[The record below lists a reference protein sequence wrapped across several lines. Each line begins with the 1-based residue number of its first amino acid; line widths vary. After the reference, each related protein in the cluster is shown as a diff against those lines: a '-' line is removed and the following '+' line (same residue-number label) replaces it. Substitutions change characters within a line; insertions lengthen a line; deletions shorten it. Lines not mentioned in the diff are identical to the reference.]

1 MWMGHGGRFLK
12 GNTYR
17 PEAQGFA
24 EVGLYMC
31 ARSCTC
37 GFAHPHVNHVHQG
50 MLHLVLWIWLNAC
63 VSVYEHMC
71 EKACIY
77 VLIGVCC
84 VYTGDYSCV
93 CMFQG
98 MPVYMHSHVV
108 LWVTVCLGYCDCV
121 RVHWVLV
128 ADALSECLGA
138 A

>member
-17 PEAQGFA
+17 REAQGFA

-63 VSVYEHMC
+63 VSVYKHIC

-77 VLIGVCC
+77 VVTGCC

-93 CMFQG
+93 
-98 MPVYMHSHVV
+98 HVSGYACV
-108 LWVTVCLGYCDCV
+108 HVFTCGSLGDGV
-121 RVHWVLV
+121 FRIL
-128 ADALSECLGA
+128 
-138 A
+138 

>member
-1 MWMGHGGRFLK
+1 M
-12 GNTYR
+12 
-17 PEAQGFA
+17 
-24 EVGLYMC
+24 YMC

-50 MLHLVLWIWLNAC
+50 MLHLVLWIWLNAY
-63 VSVYEHMC
+63 VSVYKHMC

-77 VLIGVCC
+77 VVIGCC

-98 MPVYMHSHVV
+98 MPVYMYSQVV